1 MTRPF
6 ASRSAKVLAQHRTA
20 APVARIAP
28 PCTLARIADGHSKV
42 ETMNR
47 EPTAA
52 VQWAAMEAKAALI
65 LAIEAVD
72 DVLSEIK
79 SYDPAIE
86 HPELVAAFMAFAGHA
101 YHAKATRYH

>member
-1 MTRPF
+1 
-6 ASRSAKVLAQHRTA
+6 
-20 APVARIAP
+20 
-28 PCTLARIADGHSKV
+28 
-42 ETMNR
+42 MNR

-52 VQWAAMEAKAALI
+52 VQWSCLEAKAALL

-79 SYDPAIE
+79 SYDAAIE

-101 YHAKATRYH
+101 YHAKGTQYH